1 MIFIWREHEIL
12 MKVGW
17 DLDKEIVRSSK
28 RKHNI
33 YKTRLKD
40 KHDESMRSLW
50 IEHEIYIKRD
60 MKIS

>member
-1 MIFIWREHEIL
+1 

-17 DLDKEIVRSSK
+17 DLDKKIVR

-50 IEHEIYIKRD
+50 IEHEI
-60 MKIS
+60 